1 VTEGGGRSLVAVQ
14 GLPLSERDLVMGGV
28 YMYRRRGQSEG
39 VAWVY
44 DNGREL
50 GVEREEGVA

>member
-1 VTEGGGRSLVAVQ
+1 LVAVQ

-50 GVEREEGVA
+50 GVEREEREEREEGVA